1 MPVVESAEPGG
12 GAELQWAMR
21 AGLRFEA
28 PASEIIRACG
38 DENTFGDFERDE
50 KSFAA
55 RRPIKFEA
63 VAGFK
68 AKIDGRH
75 EIFPRLDDA
84 ARIGVADILIFK
96 KFLTNPFERAV
107 F

>member
-1 MPVVESAEPGG
+1 MAVEKSAEPGG
-12 GAELQWAMR
+12 GTELQWAVR

-28 PASEIIRACG
+28 PASEIIRAGVNEYVFC
-38 DENTFGDFERDE
+38 DFEWDE
-50 KSFAA
+50 KCLAA
-55 RRPIKFEA
+55 RRPVKFEA

-84 ARIGVADILIFK
+84 ARVGVADVFIFE

-107 F
+107 L